1 VQTRAAAKS
10 PKKAYSTVHLKGG
23 ARKTMKAI
31 KSYTDGIHYRKDLQ
45 GVRSFINTLVLVPAS
60 SCA

>member
-1 VQTRAAAKS
+1 
-10 PKKAYSTVHLKGG
+10 
-23 ARKTMKAI
+23 MKAI

-60 SCA
+60 SVALLLSSSLSSSCA